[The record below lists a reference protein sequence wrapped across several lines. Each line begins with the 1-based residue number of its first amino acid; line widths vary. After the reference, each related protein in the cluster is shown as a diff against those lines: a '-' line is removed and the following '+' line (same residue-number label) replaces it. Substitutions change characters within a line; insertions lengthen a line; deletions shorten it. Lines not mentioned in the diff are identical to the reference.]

1 MALWNGLQTVSDTAA
16 DVKRKGLPWGDLR
29 SGNCRETGE
38 INDMMEAKVLIIIP
52 AYNES
57 ENIESVMRHL
67 LDTAPQYDY
76 LIVNDGSTDDTLGIC
91 ESAHFSYLDLPINL
105 GIGGAVQAGYVYARK
120 NGYDI
125 AVQMDGDGQH
135 DIAYLENM
143 LRPILD
149 GEADIVIGS
158 RFLEKEG
165 FQSSQ
170 SRRIGI
176 GILSLLIRLT
186 TGKRIMDVTSGF
198 RAVNKMFIDI
208 YARDYPT
215 DYPEP
220 EAIVTAIMHRGRVME
235 IPVRMK
241 AREGGTSSITLRKSV
256 YYMVKVTL
264 AIMIGRLS
272 YGFRRAK
279 R

>member
-1 MALWNGLQTVSDTAA
+1 
-16 DVKRKGLPWGDLR
+16 
-29 SGNCRETGE
+29 
-38 INDMMEAKVLIIIP
+38 MMEAKVLIIIP

-91 ESAHFSYLDLPINL
+91 ESAYFSYLDLPINL